1 MPTPL
6 VALVPDKDV
15 EQTIKGLLTRWQ
27 SLRIQRISADVFV
40 HLERDPG
47 CLRRGHDFLQPF
59 SKQYEHAILMFD
71 REGCGRDQL
80 PRERLEEETE
90 ERLSHAGWGDRAKS
104 IVFDPEVEIWVWSD
118 SPHVDDVLGWRDMR
132 PGLRDWL
139 RDRNMLQHGAMKPER
154 PKEAMEAALRQ
165 QRNRRSSAIFSRLAS
180 VVSLE
185 RCQDQAFAKLVRT
198 LRTWFPIKE
207 S

>member
-1 MPTPL
+1 MQKPL
-6 VALVPDKDV
+6 VVLVSDKDV
-15 EQTIKGLLTRWQ
+15 EQAIKGLLTRWQ
-27 SLRIQRISADVFV
+27 SLQIQSISADIFV
-40 HLERDPG
+40 HPERDPG
-47 CLRRGHDFLQPF
+47 CLRRGHDLLQSF
-59 SKQYEHAILMFD
+59 SNQYEHAILMFD

-90 ERLSHAGWGDRAKS
+90 ERLAHAGWRDRAVA
-104 IVFDPEVEIWVWSD
+104 IVFDPEVEVWIWSD
-118 SPHVDDVLGWRDMR
+118 SPHVDTVLGWGGVH

-139 RDRNMLQHGAMKPER
+139 RDQKLLQHGAVKPER

-198 LRTWFPIKE
+198 LRAWFPIEE